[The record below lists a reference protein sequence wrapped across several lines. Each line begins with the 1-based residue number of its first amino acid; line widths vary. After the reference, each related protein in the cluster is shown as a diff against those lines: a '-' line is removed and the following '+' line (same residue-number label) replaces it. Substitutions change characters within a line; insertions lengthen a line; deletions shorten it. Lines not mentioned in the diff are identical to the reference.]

1 MPSYAAPPA
10 PAAVSLRSDSS
21 QIETFGFYWAM
32 QDGSNNV
39 SAPNGRNCSRD
50 AASEGRCSWSH
61 ATSAFVQNS
70 WKHPNRWTSNSTA
83 WDVQDVLQL
92 GNVNVTS
99 IVSVSH
105 VFVSFGANGSGYVLL
120 PNYEASWAAYLHE
133 MQASG
138 ALQNINAW
146 YPADEPDIK
155 MDAAALN
162 TIVHALKRDTPH
174 IKVLVTLSSLAVPPF
189 SAGTSQ
195 RFNISA
201 VSSEVDVITMDM
213 YCAYS
218 VVHKKQPACQILWP
232 TMLAKLEGLASFAAQ
247 NKATQLAVIPDATLA
262 TASTIGAAAQRTL
275 NDLFL
280 MWCSNQAACTAV
292 LPFVG
297 GQCRHSGK
305 KKKKNLPTENLLEDT
320 GGMLQRFGKVEEAPH
335 PCPLGA
341 VARCSLILLTCT
353 LRMTSSHSKA
363 SGPTCPRKVLL
374 AMLSMRWAMQRE
386 RRIGARRL
394 SGRTSASSAPGT
406 AVR

>member
-1 MPSYAAPPA
+1 MIAAVLGMPSYAAPPA

-162 TIVHALKRDTPH
+162 TIVHVLKRDTPH

-280 MWCSNQAACTAV
+280 MWCSNQAACTAEGV
-292 LPFVG
+292 ASDALNAMGDAARTQDWSATIVGANERLECTRHGGTLTHVACVVG
-297 GQCRHSGK
+297 GCNSV
-305 KKKKNLPTENLLEDT
+305 LFPL
-320 GGMLQRFGKVEEAPH
+320 FGKRYLDFCDAADKGTGIVDEQY
-335 PCPLGA
+335 
-341 VARCSLILLTCT
+341 TCCK
-353 LRMTSSHSKA
+353 L
-363 SGPTCPRKVLL
+363 
-374 AMLSMRWAMQRE
+374 QE
-386 RRIGARRL
+386 
-394 SGRTSASSAPGT
+394 
-406 AVR
+406 

>member
-92 GNVNVTS
+92 SNVNVTS

-133 MQASG
+133 MQACG

-162 TIVHALKRDTPH
+162 TIVHVLKRDTPH

-305 KKKKNLPTENLLEDT
+305 KKKKKIFQPRICSRIPVGCFSVLE
-320 GGMLQRFGKVEEAPH
+320 RWKKH
-335 PCPLGA
+335 PIRA
-341 VARCSLILLTCT
+341 
-353 LRMTSSHSKA
+353 
-363 SGPTCPRKVLL
+363 
-374 AMLSMRWAMQRE
+374 LSE
-386 RRIGARRL
+386 R
-394 SGRTSASSAPGT
+394 
-406 AVR
+406 